1 MSEYI
6 ARDQSFEGV
15 TLQIYP
21 NTVIDHLL
29 KDVVSNV
36 IQVAQ

>member
-6 ARDQSFEGV
+6 ARDQGF
-15 TLQIYP
+15 QIYP